1 MSNLNS
7 LPKFKDRISFIYLE
21 HVIIT
26 KNNNGVV
33 FYNKDEQNSPI
44 PIANLALLMIGPGV
58 SISSAAIQEIGD
70 SGCLTVWCGE
80 HGTKYYASGNGYTS
94 SSKNIMKQMDL
105 FFDQKKREETARKM
119 FRYRFG
125 ENENIDGL
133 TINELRGKE
142 GIRIKNSY
150 KDIAKKF
157 NVNWKCR
164 SYDPL
169 NMNYGDASNLC
180 LSTANNC
187 LYGIC
192 HSAILSLGYSTAI
205 GFIHEGHQT
214 SFVFDIAD
222 LYKVEVSIPIAFSC
236 VSEDNNKSMN
246 NTRIKMRDYFN
257 DNKFLKRVVNDIEDI
272 LS

>member
-1 MSNLNS
+1 
-7 LPKFKDRISFIYLE
+7 
-21 HVIIT
+21 
-26 KNNNGVV
+26 
-33 FYNKDEQNSPI
+33 
-44 PIANLALLMIGPGV
+44 
-58 SISSAAIQEIGD
+58 
-70 SGCLTVWCGE
+70 
-80 HGTKYYASGNGYTS
+80 
-94 SSKNIMKQMDL
+94 
-105 FFDQKKREETARKM
+105 
-119 FRYRFG
+119 
-125 ENENIDGL
+125 
-133 TINELRGKE
+133 
-142 GIRIKNSY
+142 
-150 KDIAKKF
+150 
-157 NVNWKCR
+157 
-164 SYDPL
+164 
-169 NMNYGDASNLC
+169 MNYGDASNLC